1 MMKRSALK
9 LTICRETL
17 RVLGGMELIRVGGG
31 NAGAPLFDSGNAVTG
46 CPNVAPFDSAG
57 PVTGCPLPAKP

>member
-17 RVLGGMELIRVGGG
+17 RVLAGMELARAGGG
-31 NAGAPLFDSGNAVTG
+31 NPGAPLFDTAAAGTG

-57 PVTGCPLPAKP
+57 AGTGCPLPVKP